1 MDALAQK
8 PPLLRVNMKGMVKLL
23 LGGGLE
29 RSPQDISI
37 IQSIGFI
44 GGILIFREGLQ
55 YRNLT
60 IPTSR

>member
-44 GGILIFREGLQ
+44 WRNGLIFREGLQ
-55 YRNLT
+55 
-60 IPTSR
+60 

>member
-44 GGILIFREGLQ
+44 WRNGLIFREGLQ

-60 IPTSR
+60 NNS